1 VGEEGIGSNPLI
13 GSHLLGAVVD
23 QLGAA
28 NETFVYGPVSKGV
41 GTLRVQAL
49 DGMVLDASVREGPP
63 DTSMNFYVLVMP
75 GSADVSSVLALD
87 LAGNT
92 LEELPVL

>member
-1 VGEEGIGSNPLI
+1 MRPSFMGLFLRGSLP
-13 GSHLLGAVVD
+13 
-23 QLGAA
+23 
-28 NETFVYGPVSKGV
+28 YG
-41 GTLRVQAL
+41 VQAL